1 MKRLVSPALA
11 ASLGL
16 GLILVAGCASAP
28 PPPPGPLTVSDAG
41 PVVLAPGQ
49 MLRIEL
55 PLNAGTGYSWRLDR
69 EADATVLTGGSSQ
82 TTDAALPGG
91 AITTIFTYQ
100 ASARGRAELSFT
112 LKQPWMPD
120 TAGDT
125 RRVFSVLVK

>member
-1 MKRLVSPALA
+1 MKRLVSSALA

-16 GLILVAGCASAP
+16 GLILMVGCASAP

-49 MLRIEL
+49 VLRIEL
-55 PLNAGTGYSWRLDR
+55 PLSAGTGYSWRLDR
-69 EADATVLTGGSSQ
+69 EADGTVLSGGSSQ

-91 AITTIFTYQ
+91 AIMTIFTYQ

-112 LKQPWMPD
+112 LKRPWMPD
-120 TAGDT
+120 TASDT
-125 RRVFSVLVK
+125 RRVFQVLVK

>member
-1 MKRLVSPALA
+1 MKRFLSSALA

-16 GLILVAGCASAP
+16 GLTLVAGCASVP
-28 PPPPGPLTVSDAG
+28 SPPPGPLTVSDAG

-49 MLRIEL
+49 ALRIEL

-69 EADATVLTGGSSQ
+69 EADGTVLSGGSSQ
-82 TTDAALPGG
+82 TTNAALPGG
-91 AITTIFTYQ
+91 AIMTIFTYQ
-100 ASARGRAELSFT
+100 ATGRGTAELSFT

-125 RRVFSVLVK
+125 RRVFRVLVK

>member
-1 MKRLVSPALA
+1 MKRFLSSALA

-16 GLILVAGCASAP
+16 GLILVAGCVSA

-49 MLRIEL
+49 ALRIEL

-69 EADATVLTGGSSQ
+69 EADGTVLSGGSSQ
-82 TTDAALPGG
+82 TTNAALPGG
-91 AITTIFTYQ
+91 AIMTIFTYQ
-100 ASARGRAELSFT
+100 ASARGVTELSFT

-120 TAGDT
+120 KASDT
-125 RRVFSVLVK
+125 RRVFRVLVK